1 MSKAEEAKALT
12 SIAASK
18 RPQIV
23 AALAGKGF
31 VSKKLLSQICG
42 ENIFCMYF
50 ITVEIPGMIIAL
62 CLTLVVAK
70 NPPHFLLF
78 SFCFQPLWVHL
89 AVVLA

>member
-18 RPQIV
+18 WPQIV
-23 AALAGKGF
+23 AALAGKA
-31 VSKKLLSQICG
+31 KELLSQICG
-42 ENIFCMYF
+42 ENISCMYF
-50 ITVEIPGMIIAL
+50 ITIEIPGMIIAL

-89 AVVLA
+89 AVAPA